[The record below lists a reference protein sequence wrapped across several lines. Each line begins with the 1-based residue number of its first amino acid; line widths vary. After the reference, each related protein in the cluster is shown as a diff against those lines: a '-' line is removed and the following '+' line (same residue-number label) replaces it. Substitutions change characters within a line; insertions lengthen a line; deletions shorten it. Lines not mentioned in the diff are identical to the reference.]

1 MDKKKLIIGGTA
13 AGVVLVAAII
23 GFVFLRGKAS
33 GSKDGGNLVYVD
45 SVASITGLG
54 SGTGQR
60 NRFAG
65 VVEPQKTVTIKQ
77 SSDKKVKECYV
88 KEGDR
93 VKKGQKLFMYDT
105 SEAEENQIGRAHV

>member
-1 MDKKKLIIGGTA
+1 MDKKKLIMGGTA
-13 AGVVLVAAII
+13 AGIVLIAVIV
-23 GFVFLRGKAS
+23 GFVLLKGKTSSS
-33 GSKDGGNLVYVD
+33 GDGGNLVYVD

-93 VKKGQKLFMYDT
+93 VKKDRK
-105 SEAEENQIGRAHV
+105 SVV